1 MLNTKECILETA
13 LRLFA
18 SKGYEA
24 VSVNDIAGEL
34 CITKGALYR
43 HYRNKRDIFDTI
55 LTRMEQHD
63 AEHAE
68 EHALPDKPVEEMG
81 NAYRSATA
89 EQILEFSR
97 TMFRYWTEDG
107 FAANFRRML
116 TIEQF
121 RNPEMGKLYQQY
133 LSSGPLAYLTDLFSG
148 IGLQDAP
155 EKAAGFYGL
164 MFLMYSVYDGAE
176 DKRTVSLELNRMLK
190 KNMGFLKDGETVPNR
205 NAERVVIRREQERDY
220 RDVENLIRESF
231 WNVYRPGCQ
240 EHYVIHCLRN
250 DPAFV
255 PELDVVME
263 KDGRLI
269 GQNMFMHAVIR
280 ADNGREIPIMTMG
293 PICIAPEFKRMGYG
307 KQLLDWS
314 LKRAAELGCG
324 ALCFEGNIGFYG
336 KSGFV
341 YASEFGIRYHG
352 LPEDADASF
361 FLCKELLP
369 GYLKEARGE
378 YAPPEGYF
386 AAERNPEDFAAFD
399 AQFPLKE
406 KQVLPGQI
414 F

>member
-1 MLNTKECILETA
+1 MSNTKERILETA

-18 SKGYEA
+18 SEGYEA
-24 VSVNDIAGEL
+24 VSVSDIAEEL

-43 HYRNKRDIFDTI
+43 HYRSKRDIFDTI
-55 LTRMEQHD
+55 LAQMEQRD
-63 AEHAE
+63 AKHAE
-68 EHALPDKPVEEMG
+68 EYALPDKPSEEM
-81 NAYRSATA
+81 NEAYRSATA
-89 EQILEFSR
+89 DQILEFSR
-97 TMFRYWTEDG
+97 TMFRYWTEDW

-133 LSSGPLAYLTDLFSG
+133 LSSGPLRYLTDLFSG
-148 IGLQDAP
+148 MGLVDAP
-155 EKAAGFYGL
+155 EKAARFYGL

-176 DKRTVSLELNRMLK
+176 DKSAVLPELYRMLE
-190 KNMGFLKDGETVPNR
+190 NTGVFSTEREIAPNR
-205 NAERVVIRREQERDY
+205 NVERIVIRREQESDY

-255 PELDVVME
+255 PELDVIME

-307 KQLLDWS
+307 KRLLDWS

-324 ALCFEGNIGFYG
+324 AICFEGNIGFYG

-341 YASEFGIRYHG
+341 YASEFGIRYHD

-361 FLCKELLP
+361 FLCKELIP
-369 GYLKEARGE
+369 GYLKEARGV
-378 YAPPEGYF
+378 YAPPAGYF
-386 AAERNPEDFAAFD
+386 AAERNPEDFSAFD
-399 AQFPLKE
+399 AQFPVKE
-406 KQVLPGQI
+406 KLILPGQI